1 MGSLKLVFSR
11 PKMIALR
18 RDMAMESVRLGF
30 LVLVWLLDVST
41 ATLSPTGVN
50 YEG

>member
-1 MGSLKLVFSR
+1 
-11 PKMIALR
+11 
-18 RDMAMESVRLGF
+18 MESVRLGF